1 MSDRPNILFITSD
14 QQHWNTLGC
23 SNDEIQTP
31 HLDRLAA
38 EGMRCHRAYCPN
50 PTCTPSRSSM
60 ITGLYPSD
68 HGAWSLGTK
77 LKEDVPTVGGALSAA
92 GYQTSL
98 VGKAHFQPLQETERY
113 RSLESYPTL
122 QDLDFW
128 RQFDD
133 PFYGF
138 DTVRLARNHADEAHV
153 GQHYAI
159 WLEENGCDNWR
170 DYYRPPTG
178 TNDRQ
183 KHLWEIPE
191 KFHYNAWIAEE
202 SQRQLDG
209 FAASGEPFMLWS
221 SFFDPHPPYLAPD
234 PWHSMYDPEELALPQ
249 VVPGEHDA
257 NPLHFRL
264 TQEAHPD
271 FSDWRESGF
280 GIHGMHSH
288 LHDQDEM
295 RQNMAVYYGMISLM
309 DEYIGRILTH
319 LDQTGLAQN
328 TLVVFTTDHGH
339 LFGQHGMIAKGPF
352 HYEDLVKL
360 PFIVRWPDRV
370 KAGSHSDALMSL
382 VDMTPSFLGAAGV
395 VPDWGMSG
403 VDQTSVWTGREMSV
417 RDHVVVENR
426 HEPTTIHTRT
436 YIDERYKLTVHYSSD
451 EGELFDLSQDPQ
463 EIDNHWK
470 DPEWAHVRARLTQSL
485 LQAELGKEP
494 LAMPRIAGA

>member
-1 MSDRPNILFITSD
+1 
-14 QQHWNTLGC
+14 
-23 SNDEIQTP
+23 
-31 HLDRLAA
+31 
-38 EGMRCHRAYCPN
+38 
-50 PTCTPSRSSM
+50 M

-77 LKEDVPTVGGALSAA
+77 LMENVPTVSQALGAA
-92 GYQTSL
+92 GYHTSL
-98 VGKAHFQPLQETERY
+98 VGKAHFQPLQETEQY

-128 RQFDD
+128 RSFDQ

-191 KFHYNAWIAEE
+191 KYHYNAWIAEE
-202 SQRQLDG
+202 SNRQLDG
-209 FAASGEPFMLWS
+209 FAESGEPFMLRS
-221 SFFDPHPPYLAPD
+221 SFFDPHPPSLAPD
-234 PWHSMYDPEELALPQ
+234 PWHTMYDPSALTLPQ
-249 VVPGEHDA
+249 VVEGEHDA
-257 NPLHFRL
+257 NPLHFRM
-264 TQEAHPD
+264 TQETNPD

-288 LHDQDEM
+288 LHDADQM
-295 RQNMAVYYGMISLM
+295 RQNLAVYYGMISLM
-309 DEYIGRILTH
+309 DEYIGRILAH
-319 LDQTGLAQN
+319 LEQLGLADN

-339 LFGQHGMIAKGPF
+339 LFGQHGMTAKGPF

-360 PFIVRWPDRV
+360 PFLVRWPDRV
-370 KAGSHSDALMSL
+370 EAGSESDALLSL
-382 VDMTPSFLGAAGV
+382 VDMTPSFLSAAGV
-395 VPDWGMSG
+395 TADWGMSG
-403 VDQTSVWTGREMSV
+403 VDQTPVWTGAAGSV

-436 YIDERYKLTVHYSSD
+436 YIDDRHKLTVHYGRD
-451 EGELFDLSQDPQ
+451 EGELFDLASDPK
-463 EIDNHWK
+463 EIDNHWA
-470 DPEWAHVRARLTQSL
+470 DPEWAKTRAKLTQSL
-485 LQAELGKEP
+485 LHAELGKEP